1 MLNTEQFTDAVTSAA
16 RHAVN
21 GDSGLVAEELGRAF
35 DLLADARNH
44 VYAVDFYV
52 VDVTLLAAT
61 TLGESLRSK
70 LASGV
75 PCNVLASGE
84 LIEQMSH
91 EHPDTL
97 AELRGGGRRNG
108 MRIRR
113 AVLSVRIGS

>member
-1 MLNTEQFTDAVTSAA
+1 MPC
-16 RHAVN
+16 N
-21 GDSGLVAEELGRAF
+21 GDRGLVAEELGRAF

-84 LIEQMSH
+84 LIEQMAR

-97 AELRGGGRRNG
+97 AELRAALDAGTACVSGGPFCR
-108 MRIRR
+108 
-113 AVLSVRIGS
+113 LRIGC